1 MSLEKNKR
9 KARQMVANEKKNQN
23 ADRNK
28 RVKDYIEM
36 KMLKGYTREEASHMA
51 QALID
56 NQMR

>member
-1 MSLEKNKR
+1 MSLEKNKK
-9 KARQMVANEKKNQN
+9 KAKQMVVNEKKNQN

-28 RVKDYIEM
+28 RGKDYIEM

>member
-1 MSLEKNKR
+1 MSLEKNKK
-9 KARQMVANEKKNQN
+9 KAKQMVVNEKKNQN

>member
-1 MSLEKNKR
+1 MSLEKNKK
-9 KARQMVANEKKNQN
+9 KAKQMVVNEKKNQN
-23 ADRNK
+23 AERNK

-36 KMLKGYTREEASHMA
+36 KMLKGYTREQASHMA

>member
-1 MSLEKNKR
+1 MSIEKNKK
-9 KARQMVANEKKNQN
+9 KAKQMVVNEKKNQN